1 MKDLGLLLLRIMTG
15 GTLAAHGYTKLF
27 GGSGHTPPE
36 TLTRIYGP
44 NFAQAVDTGG
54 PAAFAQGLEHMGVPN
69 PKVAAYLSGAAE
81 FGGGLALLFGL
92 KTRLAAL
99 VVIVNMIVA
108 IQKAHWKNGFYG
120 QGGYEFAAQILGSAA
135 ALFLAGPGAI
145 SIDGIVG
152 GAGKAA
158 GAMGG
163 GARGAAGAVS
173 GGAASA
179 AGAVAGGGR
188 SAKRAVASS
197 LPMR

>member
-1 MKDLGLLLLRIMTG
+1 MKDLALLLLRIITG

-27 GGSGHTPPE
+27 GGTGRTPPE
-36 TLTRIYGP
+36 ILTRIYGP

-54 PAAFAQGLEHMGVPN
+54 PAAFAKGLEHMGVPQ
-69 PKVAAYLSGAAE
+69 PQAAAYMSGAAE

-99 VVIVNMIVA
+99 IVAFNMIVA

-145 SIDGIVG
+145 SIDGIMG

-158 GAMGG
+158 EAVGE

-173 GGAASA
+173 GGTRGA
-179 AGAVAGGGR
+179 AGAVAGGAR
-188 SAKRAVASS
+188 SATRAVSS
-197 LPMR
+197 SIPMR